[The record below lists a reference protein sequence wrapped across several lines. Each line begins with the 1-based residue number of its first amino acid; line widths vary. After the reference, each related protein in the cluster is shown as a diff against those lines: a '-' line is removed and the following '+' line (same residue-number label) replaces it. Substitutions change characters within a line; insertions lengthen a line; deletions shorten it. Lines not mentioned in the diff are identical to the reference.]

1 MLKPAPR
8 RIGRSSQTVETPQR
22 VDGRIYLRVGD
33 EVNHQRYPR
42 WGTGVVVEA
51 RASTL
56 RGGLCLA
63 RVAFPDGQ
71 ERSFINNLDDENCCY
86 YAGLRIASSI

>member
-1 MLKPAPR
+1 MLKPFSGRIGHAQGGAPR
-8 RIGRSSQTVETPQR
+8 L
-22 VDGRIYLRVGD
+22 DGRIYLRVGD
-33 EVNHQRYPR
+33 EVNHQRYPQ

-86 YAGLRIASSI
+86 YAGLRRASSI